1 MCLED
6 KNSRISA
13 SKMSFGTTSK
23 HCHRNCKSFIINA
36 VQQVAQCFHKILL
49 FPYRWKLSEKSKR
62 GGQEGV
68 AHCIEGIGEKI
79 GKNRRRQEAV
89 EYTQRIEKS
98 I

>member
-1 MCLED
+1 M
-6 KNSRISA
+6 
-13 SKMSFGTTSK
+13 F
-23 HCHRNCKSFIINA
+23 A

-79 GKNRRRQEAV
+79 GEDKKQWNIHRELKKVYKQSTKMTKR
-89 EYTQRIEKS
+89 T
-98 I
+98 